1 MRIEEYF
8 HQVREVIELCPIV
21 QLSDISYK
29 KRGSYEGFIRGELY
43 IVDGSIFHLR
53 EFVDVEIIVDRLM
66 YVYQYIDSSKKL
78 IFRYDN
84 TGHHRKLGLPTYPH
98 HKHDGS
104 EDNVISSVAP
114 DLSFVLKEIESLVR
128 LP

>member
-8 HQVREVIELCPIV
+8 RQIQKTIDSCAVV
-21 QLSDISYK
+21 QTSTIMFD
-29 KRGSYEGFIRGELY
+29 KRSTYEGYVRGDTFF
-43 IVDGSIFHLR
+43 VDDSVLHFR
-53 EFVDVEIIVDRLM
+53 EFLDVETDRERLM
-66 YVYQYIDSSKKL
+66 YVYQYLSSEKKL

-98 HKHDGS
+98 HKHAGS
-104 EDNVISSVAP
+104 ESNVIQAAP
-114 DLSFVLKEIESLVR
+114 MDLKIVIEEIEGMIQ